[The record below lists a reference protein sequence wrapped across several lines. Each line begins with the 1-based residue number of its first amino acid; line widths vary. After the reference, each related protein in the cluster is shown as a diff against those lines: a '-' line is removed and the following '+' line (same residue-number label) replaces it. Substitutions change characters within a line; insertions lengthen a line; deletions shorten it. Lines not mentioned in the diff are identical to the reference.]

1 MVIEMDKISLCF
13 GYGLVP
19 IDEKSARDSAAYNL
33 SSNLYRHHERPV
45 MTYPKMGYH
54 MWSGDILCFPIYQS
68 ARSEY
73 ECSNCVG
80 EMYCEVVDN
89 TPGRIETEKTLFTKK
104 IKAFRVTP
112 PQIILK
118 APDGTVFP
126 LIKHTAV
133 IENDFRYYGYT
144 FTLSADF
151 HRIIRSFC
159 WCEINDKDS
168 IFCTE
173 ATRYAM
179 RLSDERRELA
189 KAMNIAKEKYRV
201 FWQEQQKRKEEQAR
215 REAELRNKPP
225 VSQIPSEMITEEQI
239 RNLLNSL
246 AK

>member
-1 MVIEMDKISLCF
+1 MDKISLYF
-13 GYGLVP
+13 GYGLVA
-19 IDEKSARDSAAYNL
+19 IDKKSARESAAYN
-33 SSNLYRHHERPV
+33 SSSDLYRRHERPL
-45 MTYPKMGYH
+45 MTYPKLSYH
-54 MWSGDILCFPIYQS
+54 MWSGDILCFPIYRR

-73 ECSNCVG
+73 ECDSCVG

-89 TPGRIETEKTLFTKK
+89 KPGRIETEKTLFTKR
-104 IKAFRVTP
+104 IKAFHVTP

-126 LIKHTAV
+126 LINNTAV

-144 FTLSADF
+144 FTLSTNF
-151 HRIIRSFC
+151 HKLIRSYC
-159 WCEINDKDS
+159 WCEINNNDSVYCDK
-168 IFCTE
+168 

-225 VSQIPSEMITEEQI
+225 VSQTPSEMITKEQI

-246 AK
+246 AQ